1 MAAANGLNRLIP
13 FVYVA
18 LDVVSREL
26 VGWIPSV
33 TRDASVERAAVGQEV
48 ILHIA
53 PPANSVNITP
63 GVTPPNVDGTD
74 FGNLSLTITKSKAVQ
89 FVWNGEEQ
97 RGLNNRGAGANNLQQ
112 DQIQQAIRTL
122 TNEVEA
128 DIQLAA
134 RIAASRATGTA
145 GTTPFGSNLGDTAQV
160 RKILDDN
167 GAPASNRSVI
177 IDTTAGANMRT
188 LGQLTKANE
197 AGSVMTA
204 RDGEL
209 LNLHGM
215 SIKESAAVQ
224 PVTKGTGAS
233 YLVNNGGGYAKGA
246 TEINVDGG
254 TGTILAGDVIT
265 FAGDANKY
273 VVVSALASGTLKI
286 GAPGLRVAVADNA
299 AITVSNNF
307 TANVAFAKSALVL
320 GARLPALPEG
330 GDMATDRT
338 TIVDPRS
345 GLAFDLAVY
354 KGYRQNMFEISLAW
368 GTKGIKSEHMALL
381 LG

>member
-13 FVYVA
+13 YVYVA

-48 ILHIA
+48 ILQIA
-53 PPANSVNITP
+53 PAMNSVNITP
-63 GVTPPNVDGTD
+63 GVTPPNVDGTN
-74 FGNLSLTITKSKAVQ
+74 FGNLGLTITKSKGVQ
-89 FVWNGEEQ
+89 FVWNGEEE
-97 RGLNNRGAGANNLQQ
+97 RGLNNRGAGANNLQN

-128 DIQLAA
+128 DIQAAA
-134 RIAASRATGTA
+134 RIAGSRATGTA
-145 GTTPFGSNLGDTAQV
+145 GTTPFASGLGDTAQV

-167 GAPASNRSVI
+167 GAPASNRSLI

-188 LGQLTKANE
+188 NTQLTKANE
-197 AGSVMTA
+197 AGTTMTM

-215 SIKESAAVQ
+215 SVKESAAVQ
-224 PVTKGTGAS
+224 PVAKGNGAN
-233 YLVNNGGGYAKGA
+233 YLVNSGGGLAVGTK
-246 TEINVDGG
+246 TIPVDGG
-254 TGTILAGDVIT
+254 AGGINAGDIVT

-273 VVVSALASGTLKI
+273 VVTSALANGAFTI
-286 GAPGLRVAVADNA
+286 GGPGLRVAVADNA
-299 AITVSNNF
+299 TVTVGNNF
-307 TANVAFAKSALVL
+307 TANVAFAKSAIVL
-320 GARLPALPEG
+320 AARQPALPKD
-330 GDMATDRT
+330 GDMAADRT
-338 TIVDPRS
+338 TIIDPRS
-345 GLAFDLAVY
+345 GLAFELAMY
-354 KGYRQNMFEISLAW
+354 KEYRQVMYEISLAW
-368 GTKGIKSEHMALL
+368 GVKGIKDEHVALL